1 MSELGL
7 LGLLVPKELGGLGQS
22 HRCAAMVVE
31 TLARYGCPSTA
42 MVYSES
48 LPYYRLFYRDLQNL
62 ESAKVNKIELDI
74 RLEGFDCAASIG
86 VRISVTYFKTEIFN
100 SKNLASPSD

>member
-1 MSELGL
+1 MTTIRVLRRQIHCDKTYQFPRESLEAMAGLGL

-42 MVYSES
+42 MVYSKY
-48 LPYYRLFYRDLQNL
+48 PPPPP
-62 ESAKVNKIELDI
+62 KK
-74 RLEGFDCAASIG
+74 
-86 VRISVTYFKTEIFN
+86 K
-100 SKNLASPSD
+100 

>member
-1 MSELGL
+1 MAGLGL

-42 MVYSES
+42 MVYSKSSAVSFHQKKS
-48 LPYYRLFYRDLQNL
+48 LIAL
-62 ESAKVNKIELDI
+62 V
-74 RLEGFDCAASIG
+74 
-86 VRISVTYFKTEIFN
+86 
-100 SKNLASPSD
+100 